1 MNEENSEKYFMKLL
15 DEFGG
20 WPILKY
26 NTSSQ
31 LSTIELLKKIQEY
44 DNDILFKF
52 EIEQDPYNTTKRI
65 FRVIIIIYPIVVN
78 IL

>member
-26 NTSSQ
+26 NTPSR
-31 LSTIELLKKIQEY
+31 LSTIEILKKLQKY

-52 EIEQDPYNTTKRI
+52 EIEQDPYNTTKKI
-65 FRVIIIIYPIVVN
+65 FRVKIIIK
-78 IL
+78 